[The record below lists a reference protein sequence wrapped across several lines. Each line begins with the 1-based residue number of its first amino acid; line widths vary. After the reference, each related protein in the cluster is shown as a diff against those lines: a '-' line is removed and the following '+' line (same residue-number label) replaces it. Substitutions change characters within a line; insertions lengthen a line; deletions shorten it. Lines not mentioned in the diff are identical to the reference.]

1 MFKIEGKIKLINDE
15 VKITDSF
22 KKREFILEDN
32 SSQYPQH
39 ISFQLSQDRCELI
52 DNYTVDESITVD
64 FNIRG
69 REWTDNNGNIKYFN
83 TFDVWRISKVN
94 QNNFTILPAQKPDFL
109 NDDDDDVLPF

>member
-39 ISFQLSQDRCELI
+39 ISFQLKKL
-52 DNYTVDESITVD
+52 
-64 FNIRG
+64 
-69 REWTDNNGNIKYFN
+69 
-83 TFDVWRISKVN
+83 
-94 QNNFTILPAQKPDFL
+94 
-109 NDDDDDVLPF
+109 